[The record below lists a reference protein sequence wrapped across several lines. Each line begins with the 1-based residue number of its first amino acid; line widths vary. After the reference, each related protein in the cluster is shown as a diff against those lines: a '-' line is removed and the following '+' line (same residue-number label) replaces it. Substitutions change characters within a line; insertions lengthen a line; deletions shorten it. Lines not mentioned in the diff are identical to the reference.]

1 MFGCLVKASYFYRGL
16 FIAYSLL
23 IWELCFNFVI
33 MPTISNMSFN
43 VKFDLDGIPTL
54 VLTDTTTSPPAGL
67 VGIFEII
74 QPDGYVRTGNIN
86 SPDIPSAG
94 SSFSYTLMLDSTG
107 QVQRGSYTIKYTAAA
122 PSYLSTDFT
131 RTFQFQ
137 YAPVSLV
144 MTNQFDVFTP
154 KLEYI
159 DSTVYQVS
167 NYNNTAVTRSWTAVS
182 TPTGTITGST
192 ATFDVKFSNQYW
204 DANYTI
210 TLTSSLVYTHQTYA
224 WLTVEETI
232 TKTVSTYA
240 QTPPTVNQ
248 IISLI
253 VLLKNTL
260 ESQVD
265 TVSEFA
271 QTRNDFEY
279 AQSLFT
285 HIVDR
290 IKVSNTTGIFRDLS
304 DLIAVLHNY
313 QIPTYVPL
321 NAPIAPYNLNP
332 LFPGAAWGNIIGT
345 ITNQTDLVNYIASQI
360 NAGKYVV
367 NIGNNSATSFT
378 VTHSLNSL
386 DVDVELYEN
395 ATGETVLA
403 DVSRTGVN
411 TISVSFANAPTTN
424 QYRVIVNK

>member
-1 MFGCLVKASYFYRGL
+1 VFGCLVKASYFYRGL
-16 FIAYSLL
+16 FIAYSLP

-122 PSYLSTDFT
+122 PGYLSTDFT

-137 YAPVSLV
+137 YLPVTL
-144 MTNQFDVFTP
+144 NLNEQFDVFTP

-159 DSTVYQVS
+159 DSTNYQVA

-204 DANYTI
+204 DANYVI

-232 TKTVSTYA
+232 TKSVNTYA
-240 QTPPTVNQ
+240 ETPATLAQ
-248 IISLI
+248 ITSLI

-271 QTRNDFEY
+271 QTREDFTY
-279 AQSLFT
+279 AQSLFE
-285 HIVDR
+285 HIIYR
-290 IKVSNTTGIFRDLS
+290 IRLNNTTSIYRDLK
-304 DLIAVLHNY
+304 DLIAVLRNY

-321 NAPIAPYNLNP
+321 NAPIGPYNLTP
-332 LFPGAAWGNIIGT
+332 LYPGAAWGNITGT

-360 NAGKYVV
+360 SGGKY
-367 NIGNNSATSFT
+367 ATSIGDGVNLTYT
-378 VTHSLNSL
+378 VTHNLNNL
-386 DVDVELYEN
+386 DVDVEVVEN
-395 ATGETVLA
+395 ATGETVFT

-411 TISVSFANAPTTN
+411 TLSVSFATAPTTN

>member
-1 MFGCLVKASYFYRGL
+1 
-16 FIAYSLL
+16 
-23 IWELCFNFVI
+23 
-33 MPTISNMSFN
+33 MPTIPNTSFN
-43 VKFDLDGIPTL
+43 VKFDLDGTPTL
-54 VLTDTTTSPPAGL
+54 VLTDTTTAPPAGL

-74 QPDGYVRTGNIN
+74 QPDGYVRTGDIN

-94 SSFSYTLMLDSTG
+94 SSFSFVLTLDASG
-107 QVQRGSYTIKYTAAA
+107 QVQRGSYSIKYTAAA

-144 MTNQFDVFTP
+144 MTEQFDVFTP

-159 DSTVYQVS
+159 DSTAYQVS
-167 NYNNTAVTRSWTAVS
+167 NYNNTAVTRAWTAAS

-192 ATFDVKFSNQYW
+192 ATFDVKYTNQYW

-240 QTPPTVNQ
+240 ETPATISQ
-248 IISLI
+248 ITSLI

-271 QTRNDFEY
+271 QTREDFTY
-279 AQSLFT
+279 AQSLFG
-285 HIVDR
+285 HIIYR
-290 IKVSNTTGIFRDLS
+290 IRLNNTTGIYRDLK
-304 DLIAVLHNY
+304 DLVAVLRNY

-321 NAPIAPYNLNP
+321 NAPIGPYDLTP
-332 LFPGAAWGNIIGT
+332 LYPGAAWGNITGT
-345 ITNQTDLVNYIASQI
+345 ITNQTDLINYIASQI

-367 NIGNNSATSFT
+367 NVGNNSATSFT
-378 VTHSLNSL
+378 VTHSLNTL
-386 DVDVELYEN
+386 DVDVELFEN

-411 TISVSFANAPTTN
+411 TISVSFATAPTTN

>member
-1 MFGCLVKASYFYRGL
+1 
-16 FIAYSLL
+16 
-23 IWELCFNFVI
+23 
-33 MPTISNMSFN
+33 
-43 VKFDLDGIPTL
+43 
-54 VLTDTTTSPPAGL
+54 
-67 VGIFEII
+67 
-74 QPDGYVRTGNIN
+74 
-86 SPDIPSAG
+86 
-94 SSFSYTLMLDSTG
+94 
-107 QVQRGSYTIKYTAAA
+107 
-122 PSYLSTDFT
+122 
-131 RTFQFQ
+131 
-137 YAPVSLV
+137 
-144 MTNQFDVFTP
+144 MTEQFDVFTP

-159 DSTVYQVS
+159 DSTAYQVS
-167 NYNNTAVTRSWTAVS
+167 NYNNTAVTRAWTAVS

-240 QTPPTVNQ
+240 ETPATISQ
-248 IISLI
+248 ITSLI

-271 QTRNDFEY
+271 QTREDFDY
-279 AQSLFT
+279 AQTLFT
-285 HIVDR
+285 HIIYR
-290 IKVSNTTGIFRDLS
+290 IRLNNTTDIYRDLK

-321 NAPIAPYNLNP
+321 NAPIGPYNLTP
-332 LFPGAAWGNIIGT
+332 LYPGAAWGNITGT
-345 ITNQTDLVNYIASQI
+345 ITNQTDLINYIASQI

-367 NIGNNSATSFT
+367 NVGNNSATSFT
-378 VTHSLNSL
+378 VTHSLNTL
-386 DVDVELYEN
+386 DVDVELFEN
-395 ATGETVLA
+395 TTGETVLA

-411 TISVSFANAPTTN
+411 TISVSFATAPTTN

>member
-1 MFGCLVKASYFYRGL
+1 
-16 FIAYSLL
+16 
-23 IWELCFNFVI
+23 
-33 MPTISNMSFN
+33 MPTISNTSFN
-43 VKFDLDGIPTL
+43 VKFDLDGTPTL

-94 SSFSYTLMLDSTG
+94 SSFSFVLTLDASG

-122 PSYLSTDFT
+122 PGYLSTDFT
-131 RTFQFQ
+131 RNFQFQ
-137 YAPVSLV
+137 YAPASLV

-159 DSTVYQVS
+159 DSTAYQIS
-167 NYNNTAVTRSWTAVS
+167 NYNNTAVTRAWTAVS
-182 TPTGTITGST
+182 TPTGTITGTT
-192 ATFDVKFSNQYW
+192 ATLDVKFSNQYW

-210 TLTSSLVYTHQTYA
+210 TLTSSLVYTHQTYS

-240 QTPPTVNQ
+240 ETPPTVSQ

-260 ESQVD
+260 ENQVD
-265 TVSEFA
+265 TVNEFA

-279 AQSLFT
+279 AQTLFT

-290 IKVSNTTGIFRDLS
+290 IKIGNTTGIFRDLS

-321 NAPIAPYNLNP
+321 NVPIAPYNLTP

-345 ITNQTDLVNYIASQI
+345 ITNQTDLINYIASQI

-367 NIGNNSATSFT
+367 NVGNNIATSFT

-395 ATGETVLA
+395 ATGETVIA
-403 DVSRTGVN
+403 DVLRTGVN
-411 TISVSFANAPTTN
+411 TISVSFASAPTTN